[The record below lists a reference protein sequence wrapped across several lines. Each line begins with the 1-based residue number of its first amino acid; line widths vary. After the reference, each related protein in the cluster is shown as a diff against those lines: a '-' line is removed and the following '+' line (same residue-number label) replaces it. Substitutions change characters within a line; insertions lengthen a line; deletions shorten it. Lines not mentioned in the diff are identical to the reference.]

1 MGPTDPFSRDVGGHI
16 GLIFETVFKNKE
28 ILYDQL
34 EAVFL
39 YAGTAGPGH
48 K

>member
-1 MGPTDPFSRDVGGHI
+1 MGPTDPFSDDSGHI
-16 GLIFETVFKNKE
+16 GLIFETVFKNK
-28 ILYDQL
+28 ISYDQL

-39 YAGTAGPGH
+39 YAGTAGLGH